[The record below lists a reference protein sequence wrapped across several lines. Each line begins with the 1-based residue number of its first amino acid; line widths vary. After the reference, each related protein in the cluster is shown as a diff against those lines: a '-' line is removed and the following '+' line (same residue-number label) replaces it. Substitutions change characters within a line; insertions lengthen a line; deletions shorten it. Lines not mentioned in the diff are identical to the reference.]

1 MIVALFFWGN
11 VLLGGEKQIHR
22 YKNSNFDLESA
33 LREYAFQFILP
44 GSAMDYTELQHK
56 VINMWWSMNRP

>member
-1 MIVALFFWGN
+1 MCFLEENNKYIDA
-11 VLLGGEKQIHR
+11 
-22 YKNSNFDLESA
+22 KNSNFDLESA